1 MAKNY
6 DLIKIV
12 IMLSKYLLI
21 LLQNVRKKFMIKIH
35 PHSVSAKVL
44 NVDIGSEL
52 VTKLFAA
59 KNLKHFDDDMLLM
72 MVMMVMI
79 DCDDGDD

>member
-1 MAKNY
+1 M
-6 DLIKIV
+6 
-12 IMLSKYLLI
+12 
-21 LLQNVRKKFMIKIH
+21 
-35 PHSVSAKVL
+35 SAEVL

-59 KNLKHFDDDMLLM
+59 KNLKHFNDNMLLM
-72 MVMMVMI
+72 MVMIVMI

>member
-1 MAKNY
+1 
-6 DLIKIV
+6 
-12 IMLSKYLLI
+12 
-21 LLQNVRKKFMIKIH
+21 MIKIH
-35 PHSVSAKVL
+35 PHSVSAEVL

-59 KNLKHFDDDMLLM
+59 KNLKHFNDNMLLM
-72 MVMMVMI
+72 MVMIVMI